1 MAHPQESTMSSKT
14 QNAETRPLDDHEID
28 QVCGGFL
35 LMELLVPIKEIAI
48 IMGMQVP
55 PVTKVR

>member
-1 MAHPQESTMSSKT
+1 MSSKT